1 MRRSPKGSC
10 RRSSAMTKKYKSK
23 ISAAVHEAMSDL
35 HEIGLIDKR
44 TMREFD
50 DRCLTRAE
58 ALSAPAIRGLRKRDG
73 VSQSVFA
80 RHLNVAVKLVGEWER
95 GQKKPSGPSLKLL
108 ALVKAKG
115 LDAIAWRGRPRT
127 RA

>member
-1 MRRSPKGSC
+1 M
-10 RRSSAMTKKYKSK
+10 AKKYKSK
-23 ISAAVHEAMSDL
+23 ISAAVHEAISDL
-35 HEIGLIDKR
+35 REIGLVDKR

-50 DRCLTRAE
+50 ERCLTRAQP
-58 ALSAPAIRGLRKRDG
+58 LSPRDIQKLREREG

-108 ALVKAKG
+108 ALVRAKG
-115 LDAIAWRGRPRT
+115 LDAIA
-127 RA
+127 